1 MSAKSC
7 FFIGHANTSEIILP
21 SLCSAIE
28 KIIEQESVSEFYV
41 GNHGNF
47 DAFAIRALREAKRSH
62 PQIRCFLVTAYHPG
76 SVKLETPAGF
86 DGIFYPLE
94 QSVPPRFA
102 LPKANRAMVKQCN
115 VLIAAVR
122 YPGRSRDLLECA
134 QRREAAGLL
143 QIINLYQ

>member
-1 MSAKSC
+1 MDKSC
-7 FFIGHANTSEIILP
+7 FFIGHANTSAAILP
-21 SLCSAIE
+21 ALHKVICR
-28 KIIEQESVSEFYV
+28 IIEEEDVREFYV

-47 DAFAIRALREAKRSH
+47 DAFAIRALREAKRRH

-102 LPKANRAMVKQCN
+102 LPKANRAMVKRCE
-115 VLIAAVR
+115 VLIAAVCH
-122 YPGRSRDLLECA
+122 PGRSRDLLEYA